1 MTDKEQIIID
11 GVNVSECEFYIY
23 YSSDRYPHRC
33 GIHKDMFGMPACCDV
48 ADCCKNCYF
57 KQLQKEKFENLNNR
71 QMVESAENL
80 IYENSELYK
89 NIKEKEQECERLKED
104 YAELEREG
112 ERLKSYGATL
122 LADKNAM
129 EIGRDDYMQR
139 CKQLEQECEKLK
151 KQLMQKSEV
160 DMFFNTPIEGWSND
174 PCGICPHKAENEEL
188 KKEIINKNEKIKELR
203 FSVSD
208 LTNRLCYL
216 NAEKSFR
223 IVDLEQTLDEI
234 EKELKEDI
242 YCENQECG
250 CDDFEE
256 CLRCTKDLIL
266 DIINKAKGEENE

>member
-1 MTDKEQIIID
+1 MSDKEKIIIA
-11 GVNVSECEFYIY
+11 GVNVSKCEYVCNTAFGNIGCKL
-23 YSSDRYPHRC
+23 PFNEE
-33 GIHKDMFGMPACCDV
+33 IHCCNIP
-48 ADCCKNCYF
+48 NCYY
-57 KQLQKEKFENLNNR
+57 KQLQR
-71 QMVESAENL
+71 
-80 IYENSELYK
+80 
-89 NIKEKEQECERLKED
+89 KEQECEE
-104 YAELEREG
+104 
-112 ERLKSYGATL
+112 
-122 LADKNAM
+122 
-129 EIGRDDYMQR
+129 
-139 CKQLEQECEKLK
+139 LK

-242 YCENQECG
+242 YCESQECG

-256 CLRCTKDLIL
+256 CLKCTKEHIL
-266 DIINKAKGEENE
+266 DIINEAKDTTNET

>member
-1 MTDKEQIIID
+1 RISDLEKRIIKHSDEIEEYCSRLADKDHELKTLCKAFEI
-11 GVNVSECEFYIY
+11 EYA
-23 YSSDRYPHRC
+23 
-33 GIHKDMFGMPACCDV
+33 KDEETGHIFGRSN
-48 ADCCKNCYF
+48 K
-57 KQLQKEKFENLNNR
+57 LLR
-71 QMVESAENL
+71 
-80 IYENSELYK
+80 
-89 NIKEKEQECERLKED
+89 KEQECERLKED

-208 LTNRLCYL
+208 LTNRLCH
-216 NAEKSFR
+216 
-223 IVDLEQTLDEI
+223 
-234 EKELKEDI
+234 
-242 YCENQECG
+242 
-250 CDDFEE
+250 
-256 CLRCTKDLIL
+256 
-266 DIINKAKGEENE
+266 

>member
-11 GVNVSECEFYIY
+11 GVDVSECKYVCNTVFGKIGCKQPLMEKIY
-23 YSSDRYPHRC
+23 CSENL
-33 GIHKDMFGMPACCDV
+33 
-48 ADCCKNCYF
+48 NCYF

-80 IYENSELYK
+80 IYENSELYR
-89 NIKEKEQECERLKED
+89 NIKEK
-104 YAELEREG
+104 
-112 ERLKSYGATL
+112 
-122 LADKNAM
+122 
-129 EIGRDDYMQR
+129 
-139 CKQLEQECEKLK
+139 EQECEKLK

-188 KKEIINKNEKIKELR
+188 KKK
-203 FSVSD
+203 FSKFFNID
-208 LTNRLCYL
+208 NQECWDIAFLKDE
-216 NAEKSFR
+216 NARYK
-223 IVDLEQTLDEI
+223 QALDEI

-256 CLRCTKDLIL
+256 CLKCTKEHIL
-266 DIINKAKGEENE
+266 DIINKAKEQ

>member
-1 MTDKEQIIID
+1 MADKEQKNDLLKNQDKNFNKNSTHENNPIIID
-11 GVNVSECEFYIY
+11 GCNVSECLFYQSNFEEDY
-23 YSSDRYPHRC
+23 
-33 GIHKDMFGMPACCDV
+33 DV
-48 ADCCKNCYF
+48 KIKHFCSNWHNSCESANNSNCYF
-57 KQLQKEKFENLNNR
+57 KQLARKT
-71 QMVESAENL
+71 
-80 IYENSELYK
+80 
-89 NIKEKEQECERLKED
+89 QECEE
-104 YAELEREG
+104 
-112 ERLKSYGATL
+112 
-122 LADKNAM
+122 
-129 EIGRDDYMQR
+129 
-139 CKQLEQECEKLK
+139 LK

-188 KKEIINKNEKIKELR
+188 KEEILTKNEKIKELR
-203 FSVSD
+203 LSVSD

-256 CLRCTKDLIL
+256 CLKCTKEHIL
-266 DIINKAKGEENE
+266 DIINKAKGEIMEITEKRHRHTHGH